1 MATGYVE
8 NVFVNSPTL
17 LDAKQGPFSSP
28 EEAQRLVPIEARS
41 IGLFHFID
49 TGSGAKLYWYKNG
62 IEDPDLILFSGNNS
76 VLVFDVKDPS
86 VPPNPGETFFPPE
99 GETDVIYVDKS
110 TSSSYY
116 WDAAA
121 APPAY
126 VLTGS
131 GVGSVEIYPKYESGG
146 PSDVPGV
153 DYFPTIG
160 VVNVIYIANDTDFS
174 YYWDPNANNKA
185 GGYIKIIGNQGK
197 SAYEIWL
204 ELGNF
209 GSEQDFI
216 DSLKGEPGDGITING
231 LNYVGDW
238 EVLTVT
244 PYNFLEGDVVVYQ
257 GSSYV
262 RIFPGED
269 TSTSPPPDIS
279 PNWGLLTSK
288 GAEGEVG
295 PPGPDGA
302 QGPPGP
308 QGNPGAI
315 GPAGLI
321 WRGEWS
327 SSTVYAP
334 NDAVGFGGASYFCV
348 TAVGPSA
355 NDPTVDTVNW
365 ALLANIG
372 AQGVQG
378 PAGPA
383 GAIGPAGPQGPQG
396 AAGVLY
402 VTITDNQDGPISIAP
417 GDTATFNVV
426 NGGRVLEGGIVYID
440 EVGYF
445 TVQNVSGNTISVI
458 NDFSE
463 NTLTIPDAGIGEFRT
478 VIITGPEG
486 PIGPQGDPGTILIKG
501 NIPTSAD
508 LVDIVDPDFGD
519 VWITQDDFHGWV
531 WTEEGWVDLG
541 PFQGPPGDDAV
552 WNFTEAYDPGAAY
565 AIGDI
570 VTYEGET
577 WYRLDAN
584 GGNVGD
590 IPQEGTIWTKLA
602 AKGADGAGAQDLQ
615 EVTDQGNTTTNDIA
629 LLDTAKV
636 TFDNGAKLQKG
647 TTNAGALGGI
657 ALKCSV
663 DYELKW
669 EAGRLYVMQQD
680 GFEIREVRYTLT
692 ATPTV
697 NDDDTK
703 GFVVGSR
710 WILDNGETWVCS
722 DANTGAALW
731 NIEVTGGGISYYT
744 ASGTNTYITGAISN
758 PSEGDTY
765 LINFTSPNSGASTL
779 DGITLVNTK
788 TQSNLVSGDIRTN
801 ETHLVVYDSSVF
813 QVLTVGPNSSLN
825 PSGGG
830 GGGSGAIV
838 DMGDRMD
845 GLELVDMGSR
855 I

>member
-1 MATGYVE
+1 MAIPLTTNLEPNVNKLLDTREGPFPNTQAAKASVGE
-8 NVFVNSPTL
+8 NFRAQGLFAIIADPNSPL
-17 LDAKQGPFSSP
+17 G
-28 EEAQRLVPIEARS
+28 AR
-41 IGLFHFID
+41 
-49 TGSGAKLYWYKNG
+49 LYWYKNNTT
-62 IEDPDLILFSGNNS
+62 ELVPFTGNNS
-76 VLVFDVKDPS
+76 VVVL
-86 VPPNPGETFFPPE
+86 NTFADFPPT
-99 GETDVIYVDKS
+99 GDLDIIYVDKS
-110 TSSSYY
+110 TSTSYY
-116 WDAAA
+116 WDTALD
-121 APPAY
+121 PPAY
-126 VLTGS
+126 VPTGS
-131 GVGSVEIYPKYESGG
+131 GAGSVETYPKYESGG
-146 PSDVPGV
+146 PSDVPGI

-160 VVNVIYIANDTDFS
+160 VENVIYIANDTDFS
-174 YYWDPNANNKA
+174 YYWDPTANANA
-185 GGYIKIIGNQGK
+185 GGYIKITGNQGK
-197 SAYEIWL
+197 SAYEVWL
-204 ELGNF
+204 ELGNE
-209 GSEQDFI
+209 GTPQDFI

-238 EVLTVT
+238 EVLGL
-244 PYNFLEGDVVVYQ
+244 PYTYAEGDVVTYL

-262 RIFPGED
+262 RIIAGED
-269 TSTSPPPDIS
+269 TSTSLTPDLS

-288 GAEGEVG
+288 GAKGDKGE
-295 PPGPDGA
+295 PGS
-302 QGPPGP
+302 PGP
-308 QGNPGAI
+308 QGVPGDKGDPGEI
-315 GPAGLI
+315 GPAGLN
-321 WRGEWS
+321 WRGTWS
-327 SSTVYAP
+327 STGVYIK

-348 TAVGPSA
+348 NNVGPSA
-355 NDPTVDTVNW
+355 NNPTVDTINW

-372 AQGVQG
+372 AKGDKGDKGDPGDDSTVPGPPGPQG
-378 PAGPA
+378 PAG
-383 GAIGPAGPQGPQG
+383 
-396 AAGVLY
+396 VLLTT
-402 VTITDNQDGPISIAP
+402 VTDNITGAVSIAP
-417 GDTATFNVV
+417 GTSETIDVV
-426 NGGRVLEGGIVYID
+426 NSSRVLEGSIVYID
-440 EVGYF
+440 GIGYF
-445 TVQNVSGNTISVI
+445 TVLNISGSQILLS
-458 NDFSE
+458 NDFSQD
-463 NTLTIPDAGIGEFRT
+463 TLTIPDASLDFRL
-478 VIITGPEG
+478 VIVTGPDG
-486 PIGPQGDPGTILIKG
+486 PIGPQGDPGTINVKG
-501 NIPTSAD
+501 NIATSSD
-508 LVDIVDPDFGD
+508 LNNIANPEFGD

-531 WTEEGWVDLG
+531 YTPAGWVDLG

-615 EVTDQGNTTTNDIA
+615 EVTDQGNTTDNDIA
-629 LLDTAKV
+629 LLSSAKV

-647 TTNAGALGGI
+647 TTDSNTGGLGGI

-692 ATPTV
+692 TTPTP

-722 DANTGAALW
+722 DANTGTAIW
-731 NIEVTGGGISYYT
+731 NIETTGGGISYYT

-765 LINFTSPNSGASTL
+765 LINFISPNSGGSTL
-779 DGITLVNTK
+779 DGIALVNTK
-788 TQSNLVSGDIRTN
+788 TQNNLVSGDIRTN

>member
-1 MATGYVE
+1 MATIYVE
-8 NVFVNSPTL
+8 NVYVGNDTL
-17 LDAKQGPFSSP
+17 LDAKQGPFSSIQ
-28 EEAQRLVPIEARS
+28 EAQTIVPIEARS

-49 TGSGAKLYWYKNG
+49 TGGGARLYWYKNG
-62 IEDPDLILFSGNNS
+62 IENTDLILFSGNNS

-121 APPAY
+121 NPPAY

-146 PSDVPGV
+146 PTEEPGV
-153 DYFPTIG
+153 DYFPLIG
-160 VVNVIYIANDTDFS
+160 VENVIYIANDTNFS
-174 YYWDPNANNKA
+174 YYWDPAANNNA

-204 ELGNF
+204 ELGNE
-209 GSEQDFI
+209 GTEQDFI

-244 PYNFLEGDVVVYQ
+244 SYNFLEGDVVVYQ

-321 WRGEWS
+321 WRGTWS
-327 SSTVYAP
+327 PSTVYAP

-531 WTEEGWVDLG
+531 WTDGSPGWVDLG
-541 PFQGPPGDDAV
+541 PFQGPPGDDGNKIFSQSSEPTA
-552 WNFTEAYDPGAAY
+552 NS
-565 AIGDI
+565 IGDVWI
-570 VTYEGET
+570 DIDDWNIYEWDGST
-577 WYRLDAN
+577 WTLQ
-584 GGNVGD
+584 GN
-590 IPQEGTIWTKLA
+590 I
-602 AKGADGAGAQDLQ
+602 KGADGAGAQDLQ
-615 EVTDQGNTTTNDIA
+615 EVTDQGNTTDNDIA

-636 TFDNGAKLQKG
+636 TFDNLARLQKG
-647 TTNAGALGGI
+647 TTDAGASGGI

-692 ATPTV
+692 ATPTT
-697 NDDDTK
+697 DDDNTK

-722 DANTGAALW
+722 DANTGAAIW
-731 NIEVTGGGISYYT
+731 NIETTGGGISYYT
-744 ASGTNTYITGAISN
+744 ASGTNTYITGAINN

-765 LINFTSPNSGASTL
+765 LINFTNPNSGASTL

-825 PSGGG
+825 PGGG